1 MTIITDDN
9 TTTIIC
15 ETTQQQHLQQ
25 TQQEKDFCTASNQT
39 NSSGCGTDISDTTS
53 EDCNADTRSL
63 TSQTGLGGGNGGGG
77 LGMEVGGGGNGN
89 ELIGGLLNTNLKAL
103 SGGAFNSDSELS
115 RCYISE
121 TSSIMGGCPGD
132 GYENPTFAHF
142 AASSSASQCYD
153 DNRSD
158 TLSLQ
163 RQPLYGDNISDNGSN
178 VVVIY
183 DHQPPITP
191 DIDYCKQNSEI
202 VMLRTKPA
210 QHSQYPQEMRE
221 LQQLPDNLTEASSP
235 TSPNGTSDHSIHQHI
250 ATVAPAKQRLSSFRT
265 SSEQLQLLNSSPTAA
280 ATTKGMQIIKI
291 DNMRVINREE
301 VLFLGY

>member
-25 TQQEKDFCTASNQT
+25 AQTEKDFCAASNQT

-53 EDCNADTRSL
+53 EDCNADSRSL
-63 TSQTGLGGGNGGGG
+63 TSQTGLAGGTGMAGNP
-77 LGMEVGGGGNGN
+77 LVGGF
-89 ELIGGLLNTNLKAL
+89 LKTNLKAL

-121 TSSIMGGCPGD
+121 TSSIMGGCGGD

-142 AASSSASQCYD
+142 AASSSASQCFD

-163 RQPLYGDNISDNGSN
+163 RQHMYGDNLSDTGSN

-210 QHSQYPQEMRE
+210 QPSQYAQEMRE
-221 LQQLPDNLTEASSP
+221 LQQLPDNLTENSSP
-235 TSPNGTSDHSIHQHI
+235 TSPNGTTDHSMHQHI
-250 ATVAPAKQRLSSFRT
+250 ATVAPAKQRLSSFRA
-265 SSEQLQLLNSSPTAA
+265 SSEQLQLLNCSTTPVTATAA
-280 ATTKGMQIIKI
+280 AASTKGMP
-291 DNMRVINREE
+291 N
-301 VLFLGY
+301 

>member
-1 MTIITDDN
+1 MTIITDD
-9 TTTIIC
+9 TSTTIIC

-25 TQQEKDFCTASNQT
+25 PQPEKDFCTASNQT
-39 NSSGCGTDISDTTS
+39 NSSGCVK
-53 EDCNADTRSL
+53 L
-63 TSQTGLGGGNGGGG
+63 VWV
-77 LGMEVGGGGNGN
+77 EVV
-89 ELIGGLLNTNLKAL
+89 ETQVIIILLAAMKTNLKAL

-121 TSSIMGGCPGD
+121 TSSITVAVRD

-142 AASSSASQCYD
+142 AQSSS
-153 DNRSD
+153 SD

-163 RQPLYGDNISDNGSN
+163 RQHMYGDNLSDSGSN

-210 QHSQYPQEMRE
+210 QHSQYTQEMRE
-221 LQQLPDNLTEASSP
+221 LQQLPDNLMENSSP
-235 TSPNGTSDHSIHQHI
+235 TSSNGTTDHSMHQHI
-250 ATVAPAKQRLSSFRT
+250 ATVAPAKQRLSSFRA
-265 SSEQLQLLNSSPTAA
+265 SSEQLQLLSCSTTATAA
-280 ATTKGMQIIKI
+280 STKGM
-291 DNMRVINREE
+291 VIAQK
-301 VLFLGY
+301 Y

>member
-25 TQQEKDFCTASNQT
+25 QSQAQDKDFCTASNQT

-63 TSQTGLGGGNGGGG
+63 TSQTG
-77 LGMEVGGGGNGN
+77 VGGGGGGGGGVGENDR
-89 ELIGGLLNTNLKAL
+89 LHHGLLKTNLNSL
-103 SGGAFNSDSELS
+103 TSGAYNSDSELS

-121 TSSIMGGCPGD
+121 TSSLMGGCPGD

-158 TLSLQ
+158 TMSLQ
-163 RQPLYGDNISDNGSN
+163 RQPLYGDNISDSGSN

-202 VMLRTKPA
+202 VMLRTKP
-210 QHSQYPQEMRE
+210 QQPCQYSQEMRE
-221 LQQLPDNLTEASSP
+221 LHQLPDNLNESSSP
-235 TSPNGTSDHSIHQHI
+235 TSPNGIHDHSRQQHL

-265 SSEQLQLLNSSPTAA
+265 SREQLQLIGNSPTSGS
-280 ATTKGMQIIKI
+280 ATTKGMQYRK
-291 DNMRVINREE
+291 NMFFFFQTMRCW
-301 VLFLGY
+301 GTK

>member
-63 TSQTGLGGGNGGGG
+63 TSQTGLGIGGGG
-77 LGMEVGGGGNGN
+77 GGCVGN
-89 ELIGGLLNTNLKAL
+89 EIGGLSKTNLKAL
-103 SGGAFNSDSELS
+103 TGGAFNSDSELS

-121 TSSIMGGCPGD
+121 TSSILGGCAGD

-163 RQPLYGDNISDNGSN
+163 RHHMYGDNLSDSGSN

-202 VMLRTKPA
+202 VMLRTKPSQPA
-210 QHSQYPQEMRE
+210 QYSQEMRE
-221 LQQLPDNLTEASSP
+221 LQQLPDNLTETSSP
-235 TSPNGTSDHSIHQHI
+235 ASPTGSTDHSMNQHT
-250 ATVAPAKQRLSSFRT
+250 ATVAPAKQRLSSFRA
-265 SSEQLQLLNSSPTAA
+265 SSEQLQLLNCSPTVAA
-280 ATTKGMQIIKI
+280 ITTKGMKSNI
-291 DNMRVINREE
+291 
-301 VLFLGY
+301 GT